1 MSDNEESDVSI
12 DHQISNQTTIERIE
26 TEIQHNS
33 VCKILINPLPEKI
46 VKKRKPRTMTPEAID
61 SITNARAIAVQK
73 RKQYALERREW
84 NSKQKELEQLQ
95 KKEYEYSTLVD
106 TVQDLKDKFEKPA
119 DIIETFI
126 EKIVEKPV
134 YIKTTSFGQK
144 NLSSNGFIFKKR

>member
-1 MSDNEESDVSI
+1 MSDSEESDVPI
-12 DHQISNQTTIERIE
+12 DQQITTQTAIEQTE

-33 VCKILINPLPEKI
+33 VCKILINPLPKKI